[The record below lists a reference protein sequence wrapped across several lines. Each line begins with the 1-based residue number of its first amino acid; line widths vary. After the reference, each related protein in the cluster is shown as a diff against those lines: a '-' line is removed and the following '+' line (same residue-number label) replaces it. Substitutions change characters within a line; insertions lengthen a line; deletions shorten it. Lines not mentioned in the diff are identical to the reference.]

1 MNTNRGRKMAHPSKR
16 MPRDETFYRRKINE
30 ILREKGWS
38 GSELARRAGL
48 DRSLV
53 SIWQSG
59 RSSPTLV
66 SLQKIARAAE
76 IDVDDLMPPTERP
89 GHLTREMR
97 IDAANPDLASIHVSG
112 SLPVAVALQIMQ
124 LLKNEK

>member
-1 MNTNRGRKMAHPSKR
+1 MAKPSKR
-16 MPRDETFYRRKINE
+16 MPRNDSFYRQKIDQ
-30 ILREKGWS
+30 ILRENGWS
-38 GSELARRAGL
+38 ASELARRAGL

-66 SLQKIARAAE
+66 SLQKIARAAGVN
-76 IDVDDLMPPTERP
+76 VDDLMPPDERP
-89 GHLTREMR
+89 GHMTRTMTV
-97 IDAANPDLASIHVSG
+97 DAADPDRATIHISG
-112 SLPVAVALQIMQ
+112 SLPVSVALQIMQ